1 MKRPDIFLFRTATL
15 EQLFE
20 LARQINLEMD
30 FIAGADEELPYCEK
44 TVFPVYLIS
53 FEKSRMPEN
62 GSPASVEYRI
72 LILSGGNNKPG
83 KMIAGGIERFAER
96 YQFDSALTSEKGY
109 MMLDIKGNPGKV
121 DIPVP
126 EMLCDFLKEDLEVKC
141 TERS

>member
-30 FIAGADEELPYCEK
+30 FIAGANEELPYCEK
-44 TVFPVYLIS
+44 TVLPVYLIS
-53 FEKSRMPEN
+53 FEKSRVPEN

-72 LILSGGNNKPG
+72 LILSGANESS
-83 KMIAGGIERFAER
+83 KMIADGIERFSKMN
-96 YQFDSALTSEKGY
+96 QFDSEYKSEQGY
-109 MMLDIKGNPGKV
+109 MLLDIQGNPAKL
-121 DIPVP
+121 DTPVP
-126 EMLCDFLKEDLEVKC
+126 EMLCEYLKNELEMNC